1 MAAVMEG
8 IWRLFRIR
16 SKPPITRQT
25 LRMIGNDFTL
35 DISKAR
41 RDLGYAPIVTWS
53 QGIARMRGT

>member
-8 IWRLFRIR
+8 IWCLFRIR

-25 LRMIGNDFTL
+25 LRMMGKDFTL

-41 RDLGYAPIVTWS
+41 RDLGYAPIATWR
-53 QGIARMRGT
+53 QGIAGMRGS